1 MITAQMV
8 KELRERTGAGMMD
21 CKKALSEANGDSEK
35 AVEILREKGLAAAA
49 KKAGRIAA
57 EGLVKTYVSED
68 GKTASIVE
76 VNCETDFVAVNEDFV
91 TFADNVA
98 KQAAATKATA
108 IEELVE
114 EKYIAGT
121 DKTVQE
127 TVNELIAKIGENM
140 AVRRFSKLAVEN
152 GTIASYIHGGG
163 RIGVLVKVECEKDSD
178 VLAAVAKDV
187 AMQVAA
193 TNPLFLN
200 RDAVDNESLEK
211 EKEIYRVQAL
221 NEGKPEK
228 IVEKMVVGRV
238 QKYYKENCLVEQVY
252 VKNPDLTIEKYL
264 QEKSK
269 EVGAPITVA
278 AFVRFEKGEG
288 IEKKEENFAEEVQK
302 QMQGK

>member
-8 KELRERTGAGMMD
+8 KELREMTGAGMMD
-21 CKKALSEANGDSEK
+21 CKKALSESNGDIEK

-57 EGLVKTYVSED
+57 EGIVKTYVSED
-68 GKTASIVE
+68 GKVASIVE

-98 KQAAATKATA
+98 KQAAQTNANT
-108 IEELVE
+108 IEELVA
-114 EKYIAGT
+114 EKYIA
-121 DKTVQE
+121 DESKTVTE
-127 TVNELIAKIGENM
+127 TVTGLIAKIGENM
-140 AVRRFSKLAVEN
+140 AVRRFQKLTVEQ
-152 GTIASYIHGGG
+152 GAISSYIHGGG
-163 RIGVLVKVECEKDSD
+163 RIGVLVKLECEKESE
-178 VLAAVAKDV
+178 LLKELAKDV

-200 RDAVDNESLEK
+200 REAVDNEALEK

-228 IVEKMVVGRV
+228 IVEKMVVGRI

-252 VKNPDLTIEKYL
+252 VKDPDTTVEKYL
-264 QEKSK
+264 QAKSK
-269 EVGAPITVA
+269 EIGAPIKVA

-288 IEKKEENFAEEVQK
+288 IEKKEENFAEEVAK
-302 QMQGK
+302 QMQSK